1 MLQKINLH
9 LSVTFDITHT
19 HIKLAMLLHHHTI
32 NILLISMP
40 IDNRDNLA
48 NRVLGNTG
56 KLIIWI
62 FFQDVTNYSIIT
74 RN

>member
-1 MLQKINLH
+1 
-9 LSVTFDITHT
+9 
-19 HIKLAMLLHHHTI
+19 
-32 NILLISMP
+32 MP

-62 FFQDVTNYSIIT
+62 FFQDVTNYNIIT
-74 RN
+74 RKRENPFAPLASYGLCKANV

>member
-1 MLQKINLH
+1 MFQKINLH

-19 HIKLAMLLHHHTI
+19 DKKSAMFLHHHTI

-40 IDNRDNLA
+40 IDNRANLA
-48 NRVLGNTG
+48 NRDLGNTD

-62 FFQDVTNYSIIT
+62 FFQDLSPIT
-74 RN
+74 A

>member
-1 MLQKINLH
+1 
-9 LSVTFDITHT
+9 
-19 HIKLAMLLHHHTI
+19 MLLHHHTI